1 MAIAYWLSNSYLAFS
16 RSWSMVSVIWLEA
29 FIAVQS
35 CTRVANQGC
44 EYKQCIHTHTEWGA
58 VCFESQYMYGD
69 NAFYC
74 LQRCPS
80 RRITDQHAMR
90 LTASVY
96 YCHEPPKKSGRK
108 KPTSPRHTLLC
119 TPSSTK
125 SVVRNMVFST
135 SKPRNT
141 SLQNQIFQKSG
152 GHSIGVRKADFCRK
166 FSQLN

>member
-96 YCHEPPKKSGRK
+96 YCHAPPKILAVKS
-108 KPTSPRHTLLC
+108 RHHRGTLC
-119 TPSSTK
+119 YVHHHRQNRSWEIWYFRRPSRETL
-125 SVVRNMVFST
+125 V
-135 SKPRNT
+135 
-141 SLQNQIFQKSG
+141 
-152 GHSIGVRKADFCRK
+152 CRIK
-166 FSQLN
+166 FSKKRWRFDWCSESRFLPQI